1 MVRFTSL
8 DETSLRRIRHD
19 IRRKLQQRKFAE
31 YSHETVF
38 NWKWGEKGFNRVAAV
53 NHLISISGGLDA
65 KYLEIGCDAN
75 QLFFAVAC
83 LHKVGVDPVGGG
95 THRMLSDEF
104 FSTNEEVFDVIFIDG
119 LHEYE
124 QVHRDALNALGA
136 VKVGGYVAFHDFLP
150 ASWEHQHVPRISDVW
165 TGDCWKLA
173 SQLVDAKGVE
183 FVILDIDHGV
193 GVMKKLAEDWHIPPV
208 TEDLKTAGFERFL
221 DLVDNLPVLPF
232 AEGMKKVV
240 DA

>member
-1 MVRFTSL
+1 MARDKSL
-8 DETSLRRIRHD
+8 SKMSLSSIRHD
-19 IRRKLQQRKFAE
+19 FRRKRQRREFAAH
-31 YSHETVF
+31 SHDRVF
-38 NWKWGEKGFNRVAAV
+38 DWKWGRKGFNRVAAV
-53 NHLISISGGLDA
+53 NYLTSISGGLDA
-65 KYLEIGCDAN
+65 KYLEIGCYHN
-75 QLFFAVAC
+75 HLFFAVAC
-83 LHKVGVDPVGGG
+83 LNKVGVDPVSGG
-95 THRMLSDEF
+95 THRMRSDEF
-104 FSTNEEVFDVIFIDG
+104 FSTNEEIFDVIFIDG

-124 QVHRDALNALGA
+124 QVHRDAVHALDA

-150 ASWEHQHVPRISDVW
+150 SSWAEQHVPRISDTW

-193 GVMKKLAEDWHIPPV
+193 GLMKKLSEVWHIPPV
-208 TEDLKTAGFERFL
+208 TEDLKTAGFERFVA
-221 DLVDNLPVLPF
+221 LVDSLPVLPF